1 MCAFLLGKRE
11 EVELLGRGVCIC
23 LRLVDAIKQLSNL
36 MYQSIFPL
44 TVNGSSSCC
53 TLLPTLDI
61 VFFHVHYS
69 DEYTVAVHCSFK
81 FHFFEDKWLREL
93 LNSYWVAEH
102 LIREVLVQD
111 FFPPHSIRVPFL
123 KNWFVKIFTVI
134 YRLIFSED
142 FFSREKSDFSHFSSI
157 VLFICWDAVRTG
169 IQSTQIPCGFL
180 WKDCKQEDKSVHM
193 EGCLCNVISELFFI
207 LKTLRK

>member
-81 FHFFEDKWLREL
+81 FHFCPVSHSFQKDKLKICGHMVYENMWSHILFKVQL
-93 LNSYWVAEH
+93 L
-102 LIREVLVQD
+102 
-111 FFPPHSIRVPFL
+111 
-123 KNWFVKIFTVI
+123 
-134 YRLIFSED
+134 
-142 FFSREKSDFSHFSSI
+142 
-157 VLFICWDAVRTG
+157 
-169 IQSTQIPCGFL
+169 
-180 WKDCKQEDKSVHM
+180 
-193 EGCLCNVISELFFI
+193 
-207 LKTLRK
+207 